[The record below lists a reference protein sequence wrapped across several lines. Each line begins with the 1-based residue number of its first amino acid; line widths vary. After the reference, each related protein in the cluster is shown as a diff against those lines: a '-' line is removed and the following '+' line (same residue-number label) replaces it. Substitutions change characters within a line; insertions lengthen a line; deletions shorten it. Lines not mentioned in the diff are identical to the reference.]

1 MRAIQISAS
10 GNPADVLEV
19 IDHPASRGGP
29 GEALIGAEFAP
40 VNRLSRIQ

>member
-19 IDHPASRGGP
+19 IDHPVSRGD
-29 GEALIGAEFAP
+29 P
-40 VNRLSRIQ
+40 VKL